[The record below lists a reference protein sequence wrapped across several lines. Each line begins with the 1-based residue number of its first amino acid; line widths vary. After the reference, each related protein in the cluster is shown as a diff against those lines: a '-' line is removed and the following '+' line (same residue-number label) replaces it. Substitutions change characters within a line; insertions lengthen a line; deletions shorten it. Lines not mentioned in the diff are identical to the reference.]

1 MTKSLNMATAI
12 SSSNLVCENFYMK
25 INGVTIDD
33 TFAEAFPMKATRIII
48 TAINLK
54 WAYRAA
60 YSIRGFASSVIACGC
75 EADIERELK
84 PSETPDG
91 RPGISVMI
99 FAMSTKDLAKQV
111 PKRVGQ
117 SVMTTATAACFAGI
131 YDDEEIS
138 MGKNL
143 RFFGDGYQISKTIN
157 GRRYWRV
164 PVMHGEFI
172 CEETTGVTKAIGGG
186 NFLVLGKTTRHV
198 LAACEKA
205 VTEIEKVPD
214 VITAFPGG
222 VVGSGSKV
230 GSKYDFIPAS
240 TNEAFCPTLKGL
252 VDSALTDEIGS
263 VLEIVID
270 GLNEDAI
277 KKAMRAGIKAACKFG
292 PKNGIYRIS
301 AGNYGG
307 NLGKYHF
314 HLRKI
319 LA

>member
-1 MTKSLNMATAI
+1 
-12 SSSNLVCENFYMK
+12 MK
-25 INGVTIDD
+25 INGVQIDD

-48 TAINLK
+48 TAMTLK

-60 YSIRGFASSVIACGC
+60 NAIRGFASSVIACGI

-99 FAMSTKDLAKQV
+99 FAMSMKDLEKHVAT
-111 PKRVGQ
+111 RVGQ
-117 SVMTTATAACFAGI
+117 SVMTTATTACYSGL
-131 YDDEEIS
+131 DSEQKVS
-138 MGKNL
+138 MGKSL
-143 RFFGDGYQISKTIN
+143 RFFGDGFQISKVVN
-157 GRRYWRV
+157 NRRFWRI

-172 CEETTGVTKAIGGG
+172 VEETAGVTKAIGGG
-186 NFLVLGKTTRHV
+186 NFLVLAKTARHG

-205 VTEIEKVPD
+205 VEEIQKVPG

-230 GSKYDFIPAS
+230 GSKYKFLTAS
-240 TNEAFCPTLKGL
+240 TNEAYCPTLKGQVKSEL
-252 VDSALTDEIGS
+252 SDEIGS

-270 GLNEDAI
+270 GLDEESIN
-277 KKAMRAGIKAACKFG
+277 KAMRVGIKAACSFG
-292 PKNGIYRIS
+292 PAKGICRIS

-307 NLGKYHF
+307 NLGPHLF
-314 HLRKI
+314 HLRK
-319 LA
+319 LLK

>member
-1 MTKSLNMATAI
+1 
-12 SSSNLVCENFYMK
+12 MK
-25 INGVTIDD
+25 INGVQIDD

-48 TAINLK
+48 TAMTLK

-60 YSIRGFASSVIACGC
+60 NAIRGFASSVIACGI

-99 FAMSTKDLAKQV
+99 FAMSMKDLEKHVAT
-111 PKRVGQ
+111 RVGQ
-117 SVMTTATAACFAGI
+117 SVMTTATTACYSGL
-131 YDDEEIS
+131 ESEQKVS
-138 MGKNL
+138 MGKSL
-143 RFFGDGYQISKTIN
+143 RYFGDGFQISKVVN
-157 GRRYWRV
+157 KKRFWRI

-172 CEETTGVTKAIGGG
+172 VEETAGVTKAIGGG
-186 NFLVLGKTTRHV
+186 NFLVLAKTARHG

-205 VTEIEKVPD
+205 VEEIQKVPG

-230 GSKYDFIPAS
+230 GSKYKFLTAS
-240 TNEAFCPTLKGL
+240 TNEAYCPTLKGQVKSEL
-252 VDSALTDEIGS
+252 SDEIGS

-270 GLNEDAI
+270 GLDEKSINE
-277 KKAMRAGIKAACKFG
+277 AMRVGIKAACSFG
-292 PKNGIYRIS
+292 PAKGICRIS

-307 NLGKYHF
+307 NLGPHLF
-314 HLRKI
+314 HLRK
-319 LA
+319 LLK

>member
-1 MTKSLNMATAI
+1 
-12 SSSNLVCENFYMK
+12 MK
-25 INGVTIDD
+25 INGVEIVD

-48 TAINLK
+48 TAMNLK
-54 WAYRAA
+54 WAYQAA
-60 YSIRGFASSVIACGC
+60 NAIRGFASSVIACGI

-99 FAMSTKDLAKQV
+99 FAMSIKELEKHV
-111 PKRVGQ
+111 PTRVGQ
-117 SVMTTATAACFAGI
+117 SVMTTATTACFSGL
-131 YDDEEIS
+131 DSEQKVS
-138 MGKNL
+138 MGKSL
-143 RFFGDGYQISKTIN
+143 RFFGDGFQISKVIN
-157 GRRYWRV
+157 GKRFWRI

-186 NFLVLGKTTRHV
+186 NFLVLAKTARQG

-205 VTEIEKVPD
+205 VDEIHKISG

-230 GSKYDFIPAS
+230 GSKYGFLTAS
-240 TNEAFCPTLKGL
+240 TNEAYCPTLKGQVKSEL
-252 VDSALTDEIGS
+252 SDDIGS

-270 GLNEDAI
+270 GLDEESINE
-277 KKAMRAGIKAACKFG
+277 AMRVGIRAACSFG
-292 PKNGIYRIS
+292 SAKGICSIS

-307 NLGKYHF
+307 NLGPHLF
-314 HLRKI
+314 HLRK
-319 LA
+319 LLK